1 MTHPD
6 SSHAPSVA
14 ATPRDRMFA
23 AISLVAAV
31 AAVLVVVVAALDNHR
46 GLVVALVAA
55 VVVVGAGWTAVSR
68 RGVARAVALVV
79 AAGGLALLLASI
91 GIADVVWWRAL
102 AAAAL
107 AVLSVAA
114 ARSALHTGVDEL
126 RAAPTPG
133 SPVPAALHPVLLMNP
148 KSGGGKAVKFD
159 LAGECAARNI
169 RAVVLG
175 PDDDLL
181 KLAEDAIA
189 GGADVIGMA
198 GGDGSQALIATVASR
213 HGIAHLVVPAGTR
226 NHFALDLGLDRDDVV
241 GALDAFADA
250 VERTIDL
257 ATVNGRVFVNNA
269 SLGLYAKIVQAEEY
283 RDAKMRTAAAM
294 LPDLLGPDAQPL
306 DLRYTGP
313 DGTRHETAH
322 MVLVSN
328 NAYQLADF
336 SGRGTRERIDG
347 GLLGVVAAHI
357 QGVRAAEQFVAL
369 NAAGQIRRF
378 PGWHEWTTPRFRIDS
393 GGPVEIAID
402 GEAMTLEP
410 PLVFESLPA
419 ALRVRLP
426 GQAPGVSPAARRI
439 SGSTVGELWA
449 ILAGG
454 RTTGIMAAGEA
465 TTKP

>member
-1 MTHPD
+1 M
-6 SSHAPSVA
+6 
-14 ATPRDRMFA
+14 A
-23 AISLVAAV
+23 AISLLAAAS
-31 AAVLVVVVAALDNHR
+31 AALVVVVAALDNSR
-46 GLVVALVAA
+46 GLVVALLGA
-55 VVVVGAGWTAVSR
+55 VVGIGAGWTAVSR
-68 RGVARAVALVV
+68 RGAPRTIALLV

-102 AAAAL
+102 GA
-107 AVLSVAA
+107 AVLCMVSVAA
-114 ARSALHTGVDEL
+114 ARSALHTGIDEL

-133 SPVPAALHPVLLMNP
+133 TPVSAAAHPVLLMNP

-169 RAVVLG
+169 EAVVLG
-175 PDDDLL
+175 RDDDLL

-213 HGIAHLVVPAGTR
+213 HGIPHVVVPAGTR

-241 GALDAFADA
+241 GALDAFGDA

-306 DLRYTGP
+306 DLQYTGP
-313 DGTRHETAH
+313 DGTAYDTAH

-336 SGRGTRERIDG
+336 SGRGTRERIDR
-347 GLLGVVAAHI
+347 GLLGVVTARI
-357 QGVRAAEQFVAL
+357 EGVRAAEQFVAL
-369 NAAGQIRRF
+369 NAAGQVRRF
-378 PGWHEWTTPRFRIDS
+378 SGWHEWTTPRFRIDS
-393 GGPVEIAID
+393 GGPVEIGVD
-402 GEAMTLEP
+402 GEAMTLDP

-426 GQAPGVSPAARRI
+426 GHAPGVSPAARRI
-439 SGSTVGELWA
+439 SRSTLGELWTTV
-449 ILAGG
+449 AGRS
-454 RTTGIMAAGEA
+454 RTSDMS
-465 TTKP
+465 